1 MARQGLKT
9 AQAARIR
16 NKKIIASCVVFLCV
30 CGAFGLG
37 FAARGD
43 GDLLKRAGMDGLVV
57 SAESNPGATVSGNT
71 YDSISARL
79 AEAQG
84 VLEQDSLDSFDLD
97 SATGEV
103 LDAFCKSTQDPYFTY
118 YDEERYRDYLA
129 ETARTYSGIGVLFG
143 EYNGASYVVDVFP
156 GSAAEAAGVEVG
168 DFVVAIDGDRD
179 GWSLTETVN
188 ALARDEGSEVVMTWR
203 RPASLEAE
211 GGKEYTSTLIC
222 SPYTTDNV
230 TYEKSGDVGYIKLSQ
245 LTQSSSQYVSS
256 AIEDLN
262 SQGVRSFVLDLR
274 GNPGGY
280 LTQAVDT
287 ASLFLKSGVVA
298 QIKTSEGTTTKNASG
313 NVVTTLPL
321 VVLVDHN
328 TAAAAEV
335 LAAALQ
341 DNQRATVVGET
352 TLGKGSVQVVRELSF
367 GGALRY
373 TAAMYLTP
381 LGHDIN
387 DVGVAPSVPVSA
399 SSEDGADSQ
408 KAVALETAQSLIAG

>member
-16 NKKIIASCVVFLCV
+16 NKKIIASCMVFLFV
-30 CGAFGLG
+30 CGSFGLG
-37 FAARGD
+37 FVARGD
-43 GDLLKRAGMDGLVV
+43 EALLERVGMGGLVV
-57 SAESNPGATVSGNT
+57 SAETNPGATVSGST

-79 AEAQG
+79 AEVQG
-84 VLEQDSLDSFDLD
+84 VLEQESLDEFDLGV
-97 SATGEV
+97 ATKDV
-103 LDAFCKSTQDPYFTY
+103 LDAFCLTTRDPYFTY
-118 YDEERYRDYLA
+118 YDEDRYREYLA

-179 GWSLTETVN
+179 GWSLTEAVN
-188 ALARDEGSEVVMTWR
+188 ALAREEGSEAVVTWR

-211 GGKEYTSTLIC
+211 GGKEFTTTLIC
-222 SPYTTDNV
+222 SPYATDNV
-230 TYEKSGDVGYIKLSQ
+230 TYEKSGDVGYVKLSQ
-245 LTQSSSQYVSS
+245 LTQGSSELV
-256 AIEDLN
+256 AKAVEDLQ

-287 ASLFLKSGVVA
+287 ASLFLKSGVVV
-298 QIKTSEGTTTKNASG
+298 QIETAEGTTTKNASG
-313 NVVTTLPL
+313 TVATALPL
-321 VVLVDHN
+321 VVLVDQN

-335 LAAALQ
+335 LAASLQ
-341 DNQRATVVGET
+341 DNQRATVVGQT

-373 TAAMYLTP
+373 TAALYLTP
-381 LGHDIN
+381 LGHGIN
-387 DVGVAPSVPVSA
+387 DVGVAPSVSVSA
-399 SSEDGADSQ
+399 EGEPGSDPQ
-408 KAVALETAQSLIAG
+408 KTVALETAQSLIAG